1 MKEYIITI
9 DAGSTLNIDDCNKYN
24 IIPLRREYIF
34 NDKVFKDNLNTNE
47 YSLYYKNVRKGIK
60 PTLLNINQYV
70 YLDFWYKYL
79 LEGKQIL
86 HFSIGSKEYKSACQ
100 AKSTFEEMFNKK
112 VITIINPKNDIF
124 SAGILAIEASRYRA
138 QSQEIEV
145 VLEKI
150 IQRIDDLKIYD
161 LDNKSKK
168 SLGINIKNLKNICT
182 NQSYCYIVHSDN
194 IMTAKKYGKIL
205 KNKYGINNIKYSY
218 VSPYKID
225 KTNINQLKFY
235 CL

>member
-1 MKEYIITI
+1 
-9 DAGSTLNIDDCNKYN
+9 
-24 IIPLRREYIF
+24 
-34 NDKVFKDNLNTNE
+34 
-47 YSLYYKNVRKGIK
+47 
-60 PTLLNINQYV
+60 
-70 YLDFWYKYL
+70 
-79 LEGKQIL
+79 
-86 HFSIGSKEYKSACQ
+86 
-100 AKSTFEEMFNKK
+100 MFNKK

-124 SAGILAIEASRYRA
+124 SAGILAIEASKYRD
-138 QSQEIEV
+138 QNLD
-145 VLEKI
+145 LETTCDKI
-150 IQRIDDLKIYD
+150 TQRINSLKVYD

-168 SLGINIKNLKNICT
+168 SLGINIKYLKNTCT

-194 IMTAKKYGKIL
+194 IMMAKKYGKIL